1 VRAQSDPRVAKA
13 TDPLVSHYE
22 ELRRHALDGPAG
34 RGAGWALFIG
44 HGMAAWMDAC
54 TAMTP
59 VAEPGPRASAPPPVP
74 LPSDLRG
81 ELVMV
86 LARMALALPVE
97 GGRPA

>member
-1 VRAQSDPRVAKA
+1 MARANDA
-13 TDPLVSHYE
+13 LVSHYE
-22 ELRRHALDGPAG
+22 ELRRRALDGPVG

-44 HGMAAWMDAC
+44 QGMAAWMDAC
-54 TAMTP
+54 AALTS

-86 LARMALALPVE
+86 LARMALAQPIEGDLP
-97 GGRPA
+97 A